1 MNGTNVLVI
10 TSHWNTL
17 YSLVGKIETT
27 FFYFQTYI
35 PSPVSIA
42 CR

>member
-1 MNGTNVLVI
+1 
-10 TSHWNTL
+10 
-17 YSLVGKIETT
+17 VGKIETT

-35 PSPVSIA
+35 PSPVSIP